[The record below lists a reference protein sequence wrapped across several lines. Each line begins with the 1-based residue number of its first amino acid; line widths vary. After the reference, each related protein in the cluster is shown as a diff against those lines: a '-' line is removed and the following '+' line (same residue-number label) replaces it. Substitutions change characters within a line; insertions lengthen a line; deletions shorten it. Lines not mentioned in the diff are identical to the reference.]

1 MKPRLY
7 LLAIALGMVMDIANA
22 ADAPL
27 KVYSPGE
34 LPFARYTVIERL
46 WVQMAESAFYI
57 REHSDSGAAITALVD
72 EATRIGADGVVNL
85 YCLNGAQMTAQLFQQ
100 AGWYCYG
107 NAIKLK

>member
-1 MKPRLY
+1 MKPGLF
-7 LLAIALGMVMDIANA
+7 LLAIALGAVMDIANA

-34 LPFARYTVIERL
+34 LPLARYTVIQRL
-46 WVQMAESAFYI
+46 WVHMPESAFYI
-57 REHSDSGAAITALVD
+57 REHADSGAAITALVD

-85 YCLNGAQMTAQLFQQ
+85 HCLNGGQFTVESP
-100 AGWYCYG
+100 GWYCYG

>member
-1 MKPRLY
+1 MKPGLY
-7 LLAIALGMVMDIANA
+7 LLAIALGTVMGIANA

-34 LPFARYTVIERL
+34 LPLARYTVIERL
-46 WVQMAESAFYI
+46 WVQMPESAFYI
-57 REHSDSGAAITALVD
+57 REHADSGAAITALVD

-85 YCLNGAQMTAQLFQQ
+85 HCLNGGQITPRLFQQ
-100 AGWYCYG
+100 PGWYCYG